1 MSAGNGL
8 LQDLIENPADDVP
21 RLVYAD
27 WLEENGAEERADFI
41 RQAIAFPH
49 ASFVRLTDGNPF
61 QLLGLEEGEPQPIY
75 GLAKSAACHSWMWGE
90 SDFGCVVED
99 LGRHLDYREQRG
111 FVEGIA
117 CLCADWLVCAGDVLP
132 GHPVQTAQI
141 RGNLRDETSLFVD
154 LLLDNRIARLHTLDL
169 SLVTHFWEEH
179 WRAALRHA
187 ILLHMWRT
195 PGPWCGLKRLILPY
209 HHSPQETAR
218 RLALSRETWPGL
230 EVCIPA
236 VVASSRR

>member
-1 MSAGNGL
+1 MSAGDGL

-117 CLCADWLVCAGDVLP
+117 CLCADWLVSAGDVLL

-169 SLVTHFWEEH
+169 SLVTHFREER
-179 WRAALRHA
+179 WRSTLQQV
-187 ILLHMWRT
+187 WR
-195 PGPWCGLKRLILPY
+195 PWHGLKRLILPY
-209 HHSPQETAR
+209 PGVPEDG
-218 RLALSRETWPGL
+218 RLILSLTREALPNVDVCSRP
-230 EVCIPA
+230 
-236 VVASSRR
+236 VVASSSR

>member
-1 MSAGNGL
+1 MHTGDGL
-8 LQDLIENPADDVP
+8 LQDIIENPADDVP
-21 RLVYAD
+21 RLIYAD
-27 WLEENGAEERADFI
+27 WLEENGAEERARFI

-99 LGRHLDYREQRG
+99 LGRHLDYREERG
-111 FVEGIA
+111 LIEGIH

-141 RGNLRDETSLFVD
+141 RGDLRDEASLFVD
-154 LLLDNRIARLHTLDL
+154 LLQDSRIARLHTLDL
-169 SLVTHFWEEH
+169 SLLTHFREER
-179 WRAALRHA
+179 WRNV
-187 ILLHMWRT
+187 LLQAWR
-195 PGPWCGLKRLILPY
+195 PWHGLKSLLLPY
-209 HHSPQETAR
+209 PGVPEEGR
-218 RLALSRETWPGL
+218 RILSLTREALPNVVVAIGF
-230 EVCIPA
+230 
-236 VVASSRR
+236 VVASSSR